1 MTYQPQPTFARLV
14 VRKVANGT
22 DDGVDKNPDGL
33 PVSFTPHTLYIL
45 ESVSLSLSTI
55 SVFAALVA
63 FYWFVRMRRSFRQ
76 DLIMLLIQ
84 SDMMKA
90 FWLMLCPIVY
100 FIQGTPVETSD
111 TLCQVSAFFLT
122 SAIEASDIAVL
133 MVAIHSALFILR
145 PQRSGGEN
153 GLYPYR
159 RYAYAAWFVIPLIL
173 AAIVPMTG
181 ERFVNTGPHCYL
193 PVSPL
198 WYRMAMSW
206 VPRYIIFA
214 VIILTYSGLYLFLG
228 FRFYRLEKAQR
239 RASTNTGTSNLKN
252 RVKCIS
258 RNREPPPTPTLAS
271 HGLLGPSPPR
281 TAVDQAP
288 VRDRQQSVTS
298 TVSTLKLDERAPHLT
313 PLRKSQS
320 EPVPWNWVDPD
331 FQGLSHPETR
341 QFGLDAAS
349 PTTISFALDTSGVSP
364 PDPVLRDAPKEE
376 GLEMEQS
383 SIPWQQRIGGAD
395 RSARNPSYKLRRG
408 GSTTQPFTR
417 PANLRSSSSI
427 HLTQSVTEDALYQS
441 RMKMRKQLR
450 LLFVYPLMY
459 IITWIAPFV
468 SHIWTTAD
476 PDHQEQPFGL
486 LLTSVASLCIGAAVD
501 CCFFSS
507 WEQPW
512 LHLQGGFIEGFA
524 RRVRFGNHKKTMGR
538 TREEQL
544 RDASAALDRR
554 NQENAEREAAAVQN
568 RERPPRRPTREW
580 WDSLEEE
587 EIGTTS

>member
-1 MTYQPQPTFARLV
+1 MAHQPNPAFAKLV
-14 VRKVANGT
+14 VSRIANGT

-100 FIQGTPVETSD
+100 FIQGTPVDTSD

-173 AAIVPMTG
+173 AAIVPITG
-181 ERFVNTGPHCYL
+181 QRYVNTGPHCYL
-193 PVSPL
+193 PVQPL
-198 WYRMAMSW
+198 WYRMALSW

-214 VIILTYSGLYLFLG
+214 VIICTYSGLYLFLG
-228 FRFYRLEKAQR
+228 FRFYRLQLDQR
-239 RASTNTGTSNLKN
+239 RASTNTAPSNF
-252 RVKCIS
+252 RSHVKCMTT
-258 RNREPPPTPTLAS
+258 RAREPPPTPTLAS

-281 TAVDQAP
+281 SAADQQP
-288 VRDRQQSVTS
+288 EYRERHQSITS
-298 TVSTLKLDERAPHLT
+298 TVSTLKLDDRAPHMT
-313 PLRKSQS
+313 QLRKSQS
-320 EPVPWNWVDPD
+320 EPVPWNWVESD
-331 FQGLSHPETR
+331 FQALSHPQTR
-341 QFGLDAAS
+341 QFGLDSAS
-349 PTTISFALDTSGVSP
+349 PTTVSFALDASGITP
-364 PDPVLRDAPKEE
+364 PEPVLRDAPKEE
-376 GLEMEQS
+376 GLEMDHS
-383 SIPWQQRIGGAD
+383 DTPWQQRSGGAD
-395 RSARNPSYKLRRG
+395 RSARNPSWPLRNG
-408 GSTTQPFTR
+408 GSSTQPFTR
-417 PANLRSSSSI
+417 PANLTSSSSI

-476 PDHQEQPFGL
+476 PEHQEQPFGL

-524 RRVRFGNHKKTMGR
+524 RRVSFGTHKKTMGR

-554 NQENAEREAAAVQN
+554 NQENAEREAAAALQG
-568 RERPPRRPTREW
+568 ERSAPRAREW
-580 WDSLEEE
+580 WDTLDEE
-587 EIGTTS
+587 EIGL

>member
-1 MTYQPQPTFARLV
+1 M
-14 VRKVANGT
+14 ANT
-22 DDGVDKNPDGL
+22 VL
-33 PVSFTPHTLYIL
+33 FS
-45 ESVSLSLSTI
+45 
-55 SVFAALVA
+55 
-63 FYWFVRMRRSFRQ
+63 
-76 DLIMLLIQ
+76 LIMLLIQ

-100 FIQGTPVETSD
+100 FIQGTPVDTSD

-173 AAIVPMTG
+173 AAIVPITG
-181 ERFVNTGPHCYL
+181 QRYVNTGPHCYL
-193 PVSPL
+193 PVQPL
-198 WYRMAMSW
+198 WYRMALSW

-214 VIILTYSGLYLFLG
+214 VIICTYSGLYLFLG
-228 FRFYRLEKAQR
+228 FRFYRLQLDQR
-239 RASTNTGTSNLKN
+239 RASTNTAPSNF
-252 RVKCIS
+252 RSHVKCMS
-258 RNREPPPTPTLAS
+258 RAREPPPTPTLAS

-281 TAVDQAP
+281 SAADQLP
-288 VRDRQQSVTS
+288 DYRERHQSITS
-298 TVSTLKLDERAPHLT
+298 TVSTLKLDERPPHMT
-313 PLRKSQS
+313 QLRKSQS
-320 EPVPWNWVDPD
+320 EPVPWNWVESD
-331 FQGLSHPETR
+331 FQGLSHPQTR

-349 PTTISFALDTSGVSP
+349 PTTISFALDASGITP
-364 PDPVLRDAPKEE
+364 PEPVLRDAPKEE
-376 GLEMEQS
+376 GLEMDHS
-383 SIPWQQRIGGAD
+383 DTPWQQRSGGAD
-395 RSARNPSYKLRRG
+395 RSARNPSWPLRNG
-408 GSTTQPFTR
+408 GSSTQPFTR
-417 PANLRSSSSI
+417 PANLTSSSSI

-476 PDHQEQPFGL
+476 PEHQEQPFGL

-524 RRVRFGNHKKTMGR
+524 RRVSFGTHKKTMGR

-554 NQENAEREAAAVQN
+554 NQENAEREAAAASQ
-568 RERPPRRPTREW
+568 RERTAPRSREW
-580 WDSLEEE
+580 WDTLDEE
-587 EIGTTS
+587 EIGI

>member
-1 MTYQPQPTFARLV
+1 MAHQPHPAFARLV
-14 VRKVANGT
+14 VPRVANGT

-100 FIQGTPVETSD
+100 FIQGTPVDTSD

-173 AAIVPMTG
+173 AAIVPITG
-181 ERFVNTGPHCYL
+181 QRYVNTGPHCYL

-198 WYRMAMSW
+198 WYRMALSW
-206 VPRYIIFA
+206 IPRYIIFA
-214 VIILTYSGLYLFLG
+214 VIICTYSGLYLFLG
-228 FRFYRLEKAQR
+228 FRFYRLQLAQR
-239 RASTNTGTSNLKN
+239 RASTNTAPSTFRNHV
-252 RVKCIS
+252 RCMS
-258 RNREPPPTPTLAS
+258 RAREPPPTPKLAS

-281 TAVDQAP
+281 PAADQLP
-288 VRDRQQSVTS
+288 ERERQQSMTS
-298 TVSTLKLDERAPHLT
+298 TVSTLKLDDRVPHLNQ
-313 PLRKSQS
+313 LRKSQS
-320 EPVPWNWVDPD
+320 EPVPWNWVESD
-331 FQGLSHPETR
+331 FQGLSHPQTR
-341 QFGLDAAS
+341 QFGLDSAS
-349 PTTISFALDTSGVSP
+349 PTTVSFALDTSGITP
-364 PDPVLRDAPKEE
+364 PEPVLRDAPKEE
-376 GLEMEQS
+376 GLEM
-383 SIPWQQRIGGAD
+383 
-395 RSARNPSYKLRRG
+395 
-408 GSTTQPFTR
+408 
-417 PANLRSSSSI
+417 
-427 HLTQSVTEDALYQS
+427 SVTEDALYQS
-441 RMKMRKQLR
+441 RVKMRKQLR

-468 SHIWTTAD
+468 SHIYTTSN
-476 PDHQEQPFGL
+476 PEHQEQPFGL

-524 RRVRFGNHKKTMGR
+524 RRVRFGTHKKTMGR

-554 NQENAEREAAAVQN
+554 NQENAEREAAAAQHS
-568 RERPPRRPTREW
+568 ERPAPRSREW
-580 WDSLEEE
+580 WDTLEEE
-587 EIGTTS
+587 EIGTT

>member
-1 MTYQPQPTFARLV
+1 MAYQPHPAFAKLAVPRI
-14 VRKVANGT
+14 ANGT

-100 FIQGTPVETSD
+100 FIQGTPVDTAD

-173 AAIVPMTG
+173 AAIVPITG
-181 ERFVNTGPHCYL
+181 QRYVNTGPHCYL
-193 PVSPL
+193 PVQPL
-198 WYRMAMSW
+198 WYRMALSW

-214 VIILTYSGLYLFLG
+214 VIICTYSGLYLFLG
-228 FRFYRLEKAQR
+228 FRFYRLQLDQR
-239 RASTNTGTSNLKN
+239 RASTNTGPSGF
-252 RVKCIS
+252 RGHVKCMS
-258 RNREPPPTPTLAS
+258 RSREPPPTPTLAS

-288 VRDRQQSVTS
+288 DHERQQSITS
-298 TVSTLKLDERAPHLT
+298 TVSTLKLDDRAPHMT
-313 PLRKSQS
+313 QLRKSQS
-320 EPVPWNWVDPD
+320 EPVPWNWVESD
-331 FQGLSHPETR
+331 FQAQSQPQTR
-341 QFGLDAAS
+341 QFGPDSAS
-349 PTTISFALDTSGVSP
+349 PTTVSFALDASGITP
-364 PDPVLRDAPKEE
+364 PEPVLRDAPKEE
-376 GLEMEQS
+376 GLEMAHS
-383 SIPWQQRIGGAD
+383 NLPWQQRSGGAD
-395 RSARNPSYKLRRG
+395 RSARVPSWPLQSG
-408 GSTTQPFTR
+408 GSSTQPFTR
-417 PANLRSSSSI
+417 PANHASSSSI

-468 SHIWTTAD
+468 SHIYTTAD

-524 RRVRFGNHKKTMGR
+524 RRVRFGTHKKTMGR

-554 NQENAEREAAAVQN
+554 NQEIAEREAAAALH
-568 RERPPRRPTREW
+568 RERPAPRSRDW
-580 WDSLEEE
+580 WDTLEEE
-587 EIGTTS
+587 EIGTT

>member
-1 MTYQPQPTFARLV
+1 MAHQPNPAFAKLV
-14 VRKVANGT
+14 VPRIANGT

-100 FIQGTPVETSD
+100 FIQGTPVDTSD

-173 AAIVPMTG
+173 AAIVPITG
-181 ERFVNTGPHCYL
+181 QRYVNTGPHCYL
-193 PVSPL
+193 PVQPL
-198 WYRMAMSW
+198 WYRMALSW

-214 VIILTYSGLYLFLG
+214 VIICTYSGLYLFLG
-228 FRFYRLEKAQR
+228 FRFYRLQLDQR
-239 RASTNTGTSNLKN
+239 RASTNTAPSGF
-252 RVKCIS
+252 RGHVKCMS
-258 RNREPPPTPTLAS
+258 RSREPPPTPTLAS

-281 TAVDQAP
+281 TAADRAP
-288 VRDRQQSVTS
+288 DHERQQSITS
-298 TVSTLKLDERAPHLT
+298 TVSTLKLDDRAPHMT
-313 PLRKSQS
+313 QLRKSQS
-320 EPVPWNWVDPD
+320 EPVPWNWVESD
-331 FQGLSHPETR
+331 FQALSHPETR
-341 QFGLDAAS
+341 QFGLDSAS
-349 PTTISFALDTSGVSP
+349 PTAK
-364 PDPVLRDAPKEE
+364 RDSRWPIQVYPGNSRVAGLTAPHET
-376 GLEMEQS
+376 
-383 SIPWQQRIGGAD
+383 
-395 RSARNPSYKLRRG
+395 PSWPLRG
-408 GSTTQPFTR
+408 GGSSTQPFTR
-417 PANLRSSSSI
+417 PANHASSSSI

-468 SHIWTTAD
+468 SHIYTTA
-476 PDHQEQPFGL
+476 DHQEQPFGL

-524 RRVRFGNHKKTMGR
+524 RRVSFGTHKKTMGR

-554 NQENAEREAAAVQN
+554 NQEHAEREAAAALH
-568 RERPPRRPTREW
+568 RERPAPRSREW
-580 WDSLEEE
+580 WDTLEEE
-587 EIGTTS
+587 EIGTT